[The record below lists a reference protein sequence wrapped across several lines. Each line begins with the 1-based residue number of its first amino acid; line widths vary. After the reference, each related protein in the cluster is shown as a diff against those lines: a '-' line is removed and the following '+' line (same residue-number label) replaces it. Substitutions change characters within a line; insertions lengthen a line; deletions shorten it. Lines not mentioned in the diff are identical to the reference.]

1 MQLLLVS
8 SLRLR
13 TSSASLMWSAGCEC
27 LKLKRRSKGGR
38 EVGWC
43 SFCSS
48 EYLPAT
54 ILWVASAIALQVKDQ
69 PYSFMSQSHK
79 FHILNSTLLIVCS
92 IIFLSAV
99 LPRILACDPGKWHPT
114 KLFSSVGHS
123 INNWNQWTLG
133 YYTARSG
140 RGGEGGGGPERW
152 LCSCLSLFLFFFL
165 FCYIHYNSRILQLFM
180 INIWQALSWNL
191 TDDLSQNCISAYVRH
206 WLTKWLWETFLSC
219 CTDTWKFSFISHRH
233 CELLLLKII
242 KHY

>member
-1 MQLLLVS
+1 MQLLSVS
-8 SLRLR
+8 SLRLH

-38 EVGWC
+38 EMGWC

-54 ILWVASAIALQVKDQ
+54 ILGVTSAIALQVKDQ
-69 PYSFMSQSHK
+69 PYSFMSQPHE

-99 LPRILACDPGKWHPT
+99 LPWIVACDPGKWHPT

-133 YYTARSG
+133 CYIVRS
-140 RGGEGGGGPERW
+140 RRREEGGEEQKDY
-152 LCSCLSLFLFFFL
+152 SLVTYPPLFFF
-165 FCYIHYNSRILQLFM
+165 FVTYITIAVYYSYL
-180 INIWQALSWNL
+180 
-191 TDDLSQNCISAYVRH
+191 
-206 WLTKWLWETFLSC
+206 WLTYDKLSAE
-219 CTDTWKFSFISHRH
+219 I
-233 CELLLLKII
+233 
-242 KHY
+242 